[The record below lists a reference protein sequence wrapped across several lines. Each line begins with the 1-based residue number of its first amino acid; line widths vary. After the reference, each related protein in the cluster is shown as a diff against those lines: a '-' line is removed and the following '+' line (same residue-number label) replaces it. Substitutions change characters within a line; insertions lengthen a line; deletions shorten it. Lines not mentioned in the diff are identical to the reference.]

1 MTKLRDL
8 VVGVFVAAAALIVPG
23 ATHAQDIRGT
33 VVEANDSTVVPGA
46 VVLLMHATRDSI
58 YSRIITGE
66 RGIFTLRAPV
76 ATPVRLRVLRLGYQ
90 PTNAGTYTLALGQT
104 ENVRVKLGESR
115 VVLASFDVASTN
127 RCDVRPDSAMLVAQ
141 LYEEARKAL
150 IASATPMSSMRN
162 QTQFALYTRVQDL
175 RGKLLSPIQRNAFAG
190 PSSRPFA
197 SLSADS
203 LAKVGYVVQEKD
215 GTVYRA
221 PDADV
226 LLADSFLQSHC
237 LQLVNGI
244 GERSASIGIGFKPV
258 GDLKG
263 TRELVDVKGTL
274 WLDRESNELQSLEYQ
289 YVGVPDDYAKAGVG
303 GRVDY
308 TQMAAGLWF
317 VNKWAIRMPF
327 FTEQSSQ
334 RINGLRGNVNT
345 FAEMSGVQINGGEVQ
360 WLKADDD
367 ILYSNT
373 GALLAGSE
381 PRDMQD
387 LKVTQGEF
395 EVESGASKV
404 TPVTTVTGIDSVFTM
419 SSCVAV
425 TTDGYTGQVQG
436 RVRDL
441 EQRKF
446 DSLSVVAEW
455 KEDFRMSGRN
465 DFVWQF
471 RRLETRADASGNYVF
486 CGLPLMRAISLSA
499 TNTGRKSR
507 VAMVKLT
514 AKEPRTSMNISIG
527 SNVGSALTAASGKS
541 RGSEVRVIDAFGV
554 PIAFATVT
562 INGTAARVADKD
574 GQVFLNI
581 ATRDSLRLTVRRIG
595 FKPFDGMSG
604 RDSSGA
610 FQVTL
615 APIVQNLKTVTV
627 NDRLTKSP
635 LELNGFYD
643 RAREVQRGAF
653 RGEFFTPEDLN
664 LRPSGSVGQ
673 FLAASRYLT
682 IGRTR
687 HATVA
692 WGRAECAMAVVIDGI
707 QVLDIINLPPPGD
720 SIQRVQGKQDI
731 NDLAS
736 LGQISAIEV
745 YPSASNAP
753 ASITSA
759 VRTGTC
765 GIVAIWT
772 GGRGRDDE

>member
-1 MTKLRDL
+1 MIRLRGL
-8 VVGVFVAAAALIVPG
+8 AVGIFIGAAALSVPC
-23 ATHAQDIRGT
+23 ATHAQDVRGT
-33 VVEANDSTVVPGA
+33 VVEANDSTVVSGA

-66 RGIFTLRAPV
+66 RGTFTLRAPV

-90 PTNAGTYTLALGQT
+90 PTNAGTFTLAIGQT

-150 IASATPMSSMRN
+150 IASATPMNSMRN

-175 RGKLLSPIQRNAFAG
+175 RGKLLSPIERNAFSG

-237 LQLVNGI
+237 LQLVNGV

-263 TRELVDVKGTL
+263 TRELVDVQGTL

-289 YVGVPDDYAKAGVG
+289 YVGVPDDYSKAGVG
-303 GRVDY
+303 GRVEY

-317 VNKWAIRMPF
+317 VSKWAIRMPF
-327 FTEQSSQ
+327 FTEKSSQ

-345 FAEMSGVQINGGEVQ
+345 FAEMTGVQINGGEVQ

-395 EVESGASKV
+395 EVESGATKV
-404 TPVTTVTGIDSVFTM
+404 APVTAVAGIDSVFTM

-425 TTDGYTGQVQG
+425 STDGYTGQVQG

-441 EQRKF
+441 EQRTF

-471 RRLETRADASGNYVF
+471 RRLETRADANGNYVF
-486 CGLPLMRAISLSA
+486 CGLPLMRPISLSA

-507 VAMVKLT
+507 VAMIKLT

-527 SNVGSALTAASGKS
+527 ANVGSAQVAGAGKS
-541 RGSEVRVIDAFGV
+541 RGSEVRVVDAFGV

-562 INGTAARVADKD
+562 INGSSPRVADND
-574 GQVFLNI
+574 GRVMLNI
-581 ATRDSLRLTVRRIG
+581 AARDSLRLTVRRVG
-595 FKPFDGMSG
+595 FKAFDGWSV
-604 RDSSGA
+604 RDTTGA

-615 APIVQNLKTVTV
+615 PSVVQSLKTVTV

-635 LELNGFYD
+635 LELTGFYE

-653 RGEFFTPEDLN
+653 RGEFFTPEDIN
-664 LRPSGSVGQ
+664 LRGSGSIGQ
-673 FLAASRYLT
+673 FLVASRYITLS
-682 IGRTR
+682 RTR
-687 HATVA
+687 VATVA
-692 WGRAECAMAVVIDGI
+692 WGRSECPMAVVLDGV
-707 QVLDIINLPPPGD
+707 QLQGIINLPPPGD
-720 SIQRVQGKQDI
+720 SIQRAKGYADI
-731 NDLAS
+731 NDLAP
-736 LGQISAIEV
+736 LGQVAAIEV

-765 GIVAIWT
+765 GIIAIWT
-772 GGRGRDDE
+772 GGRGRDDQ